1 MAYALAIP
9 NVAARLISANLNFY
23 LNRNYV
29 FESKDPLIKDFLQYA
44 ALVAILLAA
53 NSLLLSFYG
62 NVLGLQATVAKLC
75 VEVTVFIISYL
86 VQHFYIFANKK

>member
-1 MAYALAIP
+1 MAIP

-23 LNRNYV
+23 LNRNFV
-29 FESKDPLIKDFLQYA
+29 FESKDSVFKDVVQYF
-44 ALVAILLAA
+44 ALVLVLLAA

-62 NVLGLQATVAKLC
+62 NVVGLQATVAKLC
-75 VEVTVFIISYL
+75 VEITVFIISYL